1 MSQNSPE
8 IKHLKLS
15 LLLLRLG
22 VFIVFLVWTLDK
34 FFKPEHTA
42 KVFSKFYF
50 IENLS
55 INMTYVVG
63 AIQLLILFAFLL
75 GIMKLF
81 SYGLLL
87 LMHLVST
94 LTPFAKYLDPFANT
108 NLLFF
113 AAWPM
118 LAALIALYLLR
129 DHDTLLNI
137 PKR

>member
-1 MSQNSPE
+1 MSENTKE

-22 VFIVFLVWTLDK
+22 IFIVFFVWTMDK
-34 FFKPEHTA
+34 FFKPEHA
-42 KVFSKFYF
+42 VKVFSKFYF
-50 IENLS
+50 IDGLS
-55 INMTYVVG
+55 LNMAYIIGT
-63 AIQLLILFAFLL
+63 IQLLVVIAFLL
-75 GIMKLF
+75 GLMKRY

-94 LTPFAKYLDPFANT
+94 VTPFVKYFDPFS

-129 DHDTLLNI
+129 EHDTLFNF
-137 PKR
+137 KRKL

>member
-1 MSQNSPE
+1 MSENTQE

-22 VFIVFLVWTLDK
+22 VFVVFFVWTMDK

-50 IENLS
+50 IDGLS
-55 INMTYVVG
+55 LNMAYIVG
-63 AIQLLILFAFLL
+63 AVQLLILMAFLL
-75 GIMKLF
+75 GIMKRY

-94 LTPFAKYLDPFANT
+94 LTPFAKYLDPFS

-129 DHDTLLNI
+129 EQDTLLNI
-137 PKR
+137 N